1 MSTVQ
6 RAGDTVEKYGVP
18 SAAASSA
25 GTTISGA
32 VGWFSG
38 AGAPTNGAAGTQVGV
53 AGPGSR
59 YFDSTNTTEYWQ
71 SGSISSVSWVATL
84 AP

>member
-1 MSTVQ
+1 MATVQ
-6 RAGDTVEKYGVP
+6 RAADTVEKYGL
-18 SAAASSA
+18 AATSSA
-25 GTTISGA
+25 GSISA
-32 VGWFSG
+32 TSIGWYSG
-38 AGAPTNGAAGTQVGV
+38 AGAPTNGAAGTQVNV

>member
-1 MSTVQ
+1 MPTVQ
-6 RAGDTVEKYGVP
+6 RASESVEKYGVANTP
-18 SAAASSA
+18 QLAGNAA
-25 GTTISGA
+25 I
-32 VGWFSG
+32 VFLSG
-38 AGAPTNGAAGTQVGV
+38 AGAPTNGAAGTGV
-53 AGPGSR
+53 NSAGPGSR

>member
-1 MSTVQ
+1 MATVQ
-6 RAGDTVEKYGVP
+6 RAADTVEKYGVP
-18 SAAASSA
+18 SGLTGTAISA
-25 GTTISGA
+25 TSI
-32 VGWFSG
+32 GWYSG
-38 AGAPTNGAAGTQVGV
+38 AGAPTNGAAGTFVGV

-71 SGSISSVSWVATL
+71 SGSISSVSWVAVL

>member
-6 RAGDTVEKYGVP
+6 RAIDTVEKYGTTP
-18 SAAASSA
+18 TSA
-25 GTTISGA
+25 GTISA
-32 VGWFSG
+32 TSIGWYSG
-38 AGAPTNGAAGTQVGV
+38 AGAPTNGVAGTQVNV

-71 SGSISSVSWVATL
+71 SGSISSVSWVAVL

>member
-6 RAGDTVEKYGVP
+6 RMSDTVEKYGVP
-18 SAAASSA
+18 TASG
-25 GTTISGA
+25 GTSISGA

-38 AGAPTNGAAGTQVGV
+38 AGAPTNGAAGTQVGI

-71 SGSISSVSWVATL
+71 SGSISSVSWIATL
-84 AP
+84 SP

>member
-1 MSTVQ
+1 MATVQ
-6 RAGDTVEKYGVP
+6 RITDAVEKYGVP
-18 SAAASSA
+18 SASGSA
-25 GTTISGA
+25 GTTIDGA

-71 SGSISSVSWVATL
+71 SGSISSVSWVAIL

>member
-6 RAGDTVEKYGVP
+6 RAADTVEKYGVP
-18 SAAASSA
+18 TAST
-25 GTTISGA
+25 GTSIAGA

-84 AP
+84 SP